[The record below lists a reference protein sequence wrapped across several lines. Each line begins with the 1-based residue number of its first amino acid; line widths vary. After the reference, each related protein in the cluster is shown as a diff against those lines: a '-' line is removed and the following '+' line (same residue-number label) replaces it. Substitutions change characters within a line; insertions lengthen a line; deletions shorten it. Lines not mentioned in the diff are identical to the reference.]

1 MTCSAEDEVHR
12 GLLLNVPGDAANW
25 TGGSL
30 TALPSMSAAQCRA
43 ARALLGWSQRRLAKA
58 SGVGLSAIVSFE
70 HGGGRRVS
78 REAVAE
84 LRGTLEEAGLEFL
97 SGSEGGAGILLQERV
112 EAAPPDEG
120 TQSDQVMP
128 ESTAQ

>member
-1 MTCSAEDEVHR
+1 M
-12 GLLLNVPGDAANW
+12 N
-25 TGGSL
+25 
-30 TALPSMSAAQCRA
+30 AAQCRA

-84 LRGTLEEAGLEFL
+84 LRGTFEEAGLEFL
-97 SGSEGGAGILLQERV
+97 SGSEGGTGVLSHAGPG
-112 EAAPPDEG
+112 EAHPHDPIRPD
-120 TQSDQVMP
+120 SIMS
-128 ESTAQ
+128 ESRAQ